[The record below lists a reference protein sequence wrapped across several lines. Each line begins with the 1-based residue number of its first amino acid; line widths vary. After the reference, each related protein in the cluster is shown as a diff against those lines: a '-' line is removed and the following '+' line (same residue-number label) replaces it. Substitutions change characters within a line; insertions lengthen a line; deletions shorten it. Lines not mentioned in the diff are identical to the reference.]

1 MIRLGRAVTQP
12 VSSMFSATRQCSLAS
27 TLPPSISTGHD
38 DGTVV
43 LHRVDQAAAVLVWFG
58 VAAARVHVV
67 RWSPSRP
74 CSFFVLDAF
83 STLYCFDLSVSCSGP
98 VHTEVLL
105 RQEVGLPA
113 PVLSTH
119 FEAGMLRVSLFEE
132 SWLIV
137 ATHGCVDSW

>member
-1 MIRLGRAVTQP
+1 M
-12 VSSMFSATRQCSLAS
+12 
-27 TLPPSISTGHD
+27 
-38 DGTVV
+38 
-43 LHRVDQAAAVLVWFG
+43 DQAAAVLVWFG

-105 RQEVGLPA
+105 RQEAGLPA

-119 FEAGMLRVSLFEE
+119 FEAGMLRVSHMFEE
-132 SWLIV
+132 SCVGCGNAWV
-137 ATHGCVDSW
+137 RCVDTWWWIVGIKI